1 MSCIVRGALLS
12 FLLGCAAYGFE
23 DPEALLGRFL
33 ARIKTELHKQPD
45 FTCAQTVERFR
56 RASPE
61 RAWEKMDVLHLEVAL
76 AGDREMYAPAGARE
90 FQNRALIELIGKGTV
105 STGQFANL
113 ARHVFLASAARFSFR
128 SQSQEDGKQ
137 TYQYEYDVAPEHSS
151 YHLRSGTAEAIVG
164 FQGAFWIDAASLE
177 LLRLEAQAYDIP
189 DTLGLA
195 QAETVVTYSRST
207 IDSIETLLPASAE
220 FHVAAVN
227 AEENLNRSR
236 FSACRHFG
244 AESTVRFAGAG
255 GGEAEADR
263 AAHPRYANAIPAGA
277 VLDVMLDSVLDSGRV
292 AIGDAIRAT
301 LAKPLRDSD
310 RIIAPQ
316 GATVTGRLVRLE
328 KRTLPFPLLDVGLEL
343 NAIEV
348 NGTAIPLSATMQQAG
363 PAAGLIREQKRMDP
377 TFTKRRT
384 NRMDILVREIQRGQG
399 ILMWDA
405 RRGPIPKGLRMTWR
419 VDEGRP

>member
-1 MSCIVRGALLS
+1 MSCIVRGALFSVLLS
-12 FLLGCAAYGFE
+12 CAAYASE

-33 ARIKTELHKQPD
+33 ERIKTELQKQPD

-56 RASPE
+56 RSSPE
-61 RAWEKMDVLHLEVAL
+61 RAWEKMDILHLEVAL

-137 TYQYEYDVAPEHSS
+137 IYEYEYDVAPEHSS

-164 FQGAFWIDAASLE
+164 FQGAFWIDAGSLE

-189 DTLGLA
+189 ERLGLA
-195 QAETVVTYSRST
+195 HAETLVTYSRST
-207 IDSIETLLPASAE
+207 IDSIETLLPLSAE

-244 AESTVRFAGAG
+244 AESTVRFAGAAVNG
-255 GGEAEADR
+255 DADR
-263 AAHPRYANAIPAGA
+263 AAPHHEAAIPAGA
-277 VLDVMLDSVLDSGRV
+277 VLDLMLNSVLDGGR
-292 AIGDAIRAT
+292 ASIGDAVRAT
-301 LAKPLRDSD
+301 LAKPLRDGD
-310 RIIAPQ
+310 RIVAPQ
-316 GATVTGRLVRLE
+316 GAVVTGRLVRLE
-328 KRTLPFPLLDVGLEL
+328 KRTMPF
-343 NAIEV
+343 
-348 NGTAIPLSATMQQAG
+348 
-363 PAAGLIREQKRMDP
+363 
-377 TFTKRRT
+377 
-384 NRMDILVREIQRGQG
+384 
-399 ILMWDA
+399 

-419 VDEGRP
+419 VDQRPGP